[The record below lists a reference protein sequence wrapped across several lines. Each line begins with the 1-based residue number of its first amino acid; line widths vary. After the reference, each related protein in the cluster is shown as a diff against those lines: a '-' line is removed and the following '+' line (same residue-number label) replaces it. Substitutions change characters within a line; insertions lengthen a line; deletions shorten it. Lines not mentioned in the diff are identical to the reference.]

1 WSRPDAVAGM
11 QARVAQREAERA
23 EALRSGKRR
32 WRKRVKTFAGAMA
45 LALASVVSPTA
56 SAAGFGIGL
65 GAPLEERVGGDY
77 GPEYYTALQANR
89 LARHRGTGR
98 CRTKLIETPSGVRR
112 VRRCY

>member
-1 WSRPDAVAGM
+1 
-11 QARVAQREAERA
+11 
-23 EALRSGKRR
+23 
-32 WRKRVKTFAGAMA
+32 VKTFAIA
-45 LALASVVSPTA
+45 LALASASVVLSAA

-77 GPEYYTALQANR
+77 GPEYYSAMQANR

-98 CRTKLIETPSGVRR
+98 CSTKLIETPSGIRR